1 MNIKISLRNGGLNY
15 ALGNIKIKNEKENEN
30 ENFKLLIITGYFC
43 K

>member
-30 ENFKLLIITGYFC
+30 FKLLIITGYFC

>member
-1 MNIKISLRNGGLNY
+1 MNIKISLRNGDLNY
-15 ALGNIKIKNEKENEN
+15 ALSNIKIKNEKEN